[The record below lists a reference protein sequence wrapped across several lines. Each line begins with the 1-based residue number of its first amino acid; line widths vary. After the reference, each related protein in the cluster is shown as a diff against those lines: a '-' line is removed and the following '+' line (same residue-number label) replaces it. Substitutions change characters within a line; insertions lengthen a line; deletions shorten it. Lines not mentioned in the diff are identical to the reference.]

1 MKTKKKRIAETA
13 MGLFLANGYRN
24 TAMQDIADACGMSK
38 GAVYLHFKSK
48 KDLLLAIVILID
60 EGVQE
65 RVRAI
70 SQDPGLSDREKLR
83 EQIRFQLGDLAE
95 NRAILEL
102 FIKEGYSSLNEEM
115 MAHVEKCRY
124 RWQRTQE
131 DFLLALY
138 GETLRPFLI
147 DAAAILTGILTEY
160 HAIQLLEKLE
170 IEPDRLSTFIVQI
183 MDIIAAGLG
192 TSAAQPVLEA
202 HMMPNRE
209 RLEQEL
215 GKTVYERVAEI
226 LEAMGDTLEELGLE
240 ELEEQEAAATL
251 SVLNAELAG
260 DNPNRLL
267 VQGMLANLRHIQ
279 PLAEARERIARLLD
293 IKLL

>member
-1 MKTKKKRIAETA
+1 
-13 MGLFLANGYRN
+13 
-24 TAMQDIADACGMSK
+24 
-38 GAVYLHFKSK
+38 
-48 KDLLLAIVILID
+48 
-60 EGVQE
+60 
-65 RVRAI
+65 
-70 SQDPGLSDREKLR
+70 LS
-83 EQIRFQLGDLAE
+83 A
-95 NRAILEL
+95 
-102 FIKEGYSSLNEEM
+102 
-115 MAHVEKCRY
+115 
-124 RWQRTQE
+124 
-131 DFLLALY
+131 
-138 GETLRPFLI
+138 
-147 DAAAILTGILTEY
+147 
-160 HAIQLLEKLE
+160 
-170 IEPDRLSTFIVQI
+170 FIVQI

-240 ELEEQEAAATL
+240 EREEQEAAATL

-279 PLAEARERIARLLD
+279 PMAEARERIARLLD